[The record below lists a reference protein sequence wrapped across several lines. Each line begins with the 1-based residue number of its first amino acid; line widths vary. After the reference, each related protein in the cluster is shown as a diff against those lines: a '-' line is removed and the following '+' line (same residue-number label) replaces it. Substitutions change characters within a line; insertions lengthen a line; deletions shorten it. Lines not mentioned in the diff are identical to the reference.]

1 MTDPT
6 QTAKCI
12 AEVAKNL
19 RGTKPILASWM
30 GGAGVVQGRAI
41 LDEAGIPTYDYPDS
55 AAEMFSYMF
64 QYSVNISQ
72 VRFSFSILYYT
83 TFVFTDLIWIKCSFV
98 FFV

>member
-12 AEVAKNL
+12 AEVAKKL

-72 VRFSFSILYYT
+72 VRFSI
-83 TFVFTDLIWIKCSFV
+83 FVSYFYLFANSTWMKCSFV
-98 FFV
+98 IL

>member
-12 AEVAKNL
+12 AEVAKKL

-30 GGAGVVQGRAI
+30 GGAGVAQGRAI
-41 LDEAGIPTYDYPDS
+41 LDEAGIPAYDYPDS
-55 AAEMFSYMF
+55 TAEMFSYMF

-72 VRFSFSILYYT
+72 VRLISLYLILYY
-83 TFVFTDLIWIKCSFV
+83 FRIYRLDSD
-98 FFV
+98 